1 MNLFTREEM
10 VVIAIQGTQW
20 KIAMRKDDIFY
31 LYANSNPTAEDFE
44 ALKGFKMLHLVLDDD
59 CATVSI
65 I

>member
-1 MNLFTREEM
+1 MNFFSKEEM

-31 LYANSNPTAEDFE
+31 LYAKSAPTAEDFE
-44 ALKGFKMLHLVLDDD
+44 ALKGFKMLHLILDDD

>member
-1 MNLFTREEM
+1 MSLFNREEM

-31 LYANSNPTAEDFE
+31 LYANSTPTAEDFE
-44 ALKGFKMLHLVLDDD
+44 ALKGFKMLHLILDDD

>member
-20 KIAMRKDDIFY
+20 KIARHKDDIFY
-31 LYANSNPTAEDFE
+31 LYANNTPNAKDFE
-44 ALKGFKMLHLVLDDD
+44 ALKDFKILHLILDDD